1 MSVDFMNSKSEPP
14 VDVAYQLTTR
24 LTELEAKVET
34 DKNSIW
40 ARTGAVAG
48 VFGLFLS
55 IINGA
60 FTLVDQL
67 IWRPDEEKI
76 GEYNAFKGD
85 VRSLISIDEDL
96 LKQSNNPMVLAYA
109 NQKKQSVLQDVN
121 RLLRLLGPSASAK
134 DGKYFIGS
142 YDYNILSQASYQGG
156 NVEAALRF
164 SKDAVQAAD
173 NTHTR
178 SELLRSQAF
187 MIMQAHGASGLPEAD
202 QALDDAESD
211 LNAATNSEMPIYA
224 VAFDR
229 AALYV
234 TRFGFDLALGKCTDA
249 ADQAKKALSIV
260 SYQEDPSLRAA
271 YQGTAAQLND
281 RLQQVAHSC
290 PISFFASTMPNLPGS
305 AAAQPG
311 GPSPASAPG
320 SAAARNG
327 ARRILPQS
335 EVTFLRRQP
344 GGRRLPAGADRP

>member
-1 MSVDFMNSKSEPP
+1 MISSKPEFLGNAMSDDSMKSKTEPS
-14 VDVAYQLTTR
+14 VDVAYALTTR

-40 ARTGAVAG
+40 GKAGAVAG
-48 VFGLFLS
+48 VFGLILS

-67 IWRPDEEKI
+67 IWKPDEEKI

-96 LKQSNNPMVLAYA
+96 LKQQTNNTMALAYA

-121 RLLRLLGPSASAK
+121 RLLRLLGTSATLK
-134 DGKYFIGS
+134 DGRYFIGS
-142 YDYNILSQASYQGG
+142 YDYNILSQDSYQGG

-178 SELLRSQAF
+178 SEALRTQAF
-187 MIMQAHGASGLPEAD
+187 MIMQVRGASGLAEAER
-202 QALDDAESD
+202 ALDDAESD
-211 LNAATNSEMPIYA
+211 LNTATNAEMPNYA

-229 AALYV
+229 ASLYV

-249 ADQAKKALSIV
+249 AEQAKKALSIV
-260 SYQEDPSLRAA
+260 SYQDDAALRAA
-271 YQGTAAQLND
+271 YQGTAAQLNTAF
-281 RLQQVAHSC
+281 QMQSQSC
-290 PISFFASTMPNLPGS
+290 PISLLASTIPNLLGS
-305 AAAQPG
+305 SAAQPS
-311 GPSPASAPG
+311 GPSPSLGPSAFP
-320 SAAARNG
+320 
-327 ARRILPQS
+327 P
-335 EVTFLRRQP
+335 
-344 GGRRLPAGADRP
+344 PAGSFPKAK